1 MSYRTRQL
9 LRGLSGISLLVS
21 VGAIIAALNWHSIWR
36 SISLAGGQQT
46 PLTPSLLEVQAT
58 FQQWVIVA
66 LLGLVFP
73 VACCVFPD
81 ARPRE

>member
-21 VGAIIAALNWHSIWR
+21 VGAIIAAMNWHSIWR
-36 SISLAGGQQT
+36 SITVDGARQSPAT
-46 PLTPSLLEVQAT
+46 PGLLETQST

-66 LLGLVFP
+66 LIGMVLPL
-73 VACCVFPD
+73 ASCVFPD
-81 ARPRE
+81 ARASR